1 HNPHSCRYRPRAGT
15 QARDATVGKSSLLR
29 RYPEGISVEGV
40 TQTVLADFSMHFV
53 EGEPGVQVKI
63 QFWVTAGQERFQ
75 AVTCSYY
82 QNLAGGLLLFD
93 TNRTSFESI
102 TQWHQE
108 VLEKV
113 KPFNIFFL
121 VLGHKTEGENPAASL
136 GACYVETS
144 AKSNSDISTA
154 FELLTPAIY
163 EAVKRWVMGPNS
175 EGEGVKAGSY
185 CRPSLRRQR
194 TKARPGGCSRA
205 GEPWMEQPRPLEPM
219 EPSQSTRAMLGTGQD
234 DAKCH

>member
-1 HNPHSCRYRPRAGT
+1 
-15 QARDATVGKSSLLR
+15 
-29 RYPEGISVEGV
+29 
-40 TQTVLADFSMHFV
+40 M
-53 EGEPGVQVKI
+53 
-63 QFWVTAGQERFQ
+63 
-75 AVTCSYY
+75 TCSYY

-121 VLGHKTEGENPAASL
+121 VLGHKTVLEAERQVMPEEGENPAASL

-194 TKARPGGCSRA
+194 TKARPGGCAHA
-205 GEPWMEQPRPLEPM
+205 GEPWMEQPRLLEPM
-219 EPSQSTRAMLGTGQD
+219 ETSQSTRAMLGTGQD